1 MTGRARGRPTAEA
14 AALSDESI
22 AAAGLVLLDEGG
34 EAAVTLRGVARR
46 LGVTPMA
53 ISHRTGGRDGLLAQ
67 VVAAAHT
74 GFEVPSRDR
83 ASPKEIAAAVLA
95 YAETARRH
103 PAAVA
108 ALFARPD
115 LMPEGV
121 LRFTDWL
128 CNQIAQRDSAMAE
141 RGLAL
146 LIDYVHGHLLAAAA
160 GPGGAK
166 MEATF
171 RANVEQ
177 LAHWIIGESGGEEP
191 DSTVGGRSF
200 SEP

>member
-1 MTGRARGRPTAEA
+1 MTARARGRPPAEVA
-14 AALSDESI
+14 PLTDEAI
-22 AAAGLVLLDEGG
+22 AAAGLALLDEGG

-53 ISHRTGGRDGLLAQ
+53 VSHRSGGRDGLMTQ
-67 VVAAAHT
+67 VVAAAHA

-83 ASPKEIAAAVLA
+83 ASPEEIAAAVLG
-95 YAETARRH
+95 YAEAARRH

-115 LMPEGV
+115 LMPDSLV
-121 LRFTDWL
+121 RFTAWL
-128 CNQIAQRDSAMAE
+128 RGQIAQRNPAMAE

-146 LIDYVHGHLLAAAA
+146 LIDYVHGHLLAAAVA
-160 GPGGAK
+160 TGDAE
-166 MEATF
+166 MEAAF

-177 LAHWIIGESGGEEP
+177 LTHWILGKRGDEEH
-191 DSTVGGRSF
+191 
-200 SEP
+200 EA

>member
-1 MTGRARGRPTAEA
+1 VTGRARGRPPAEA
-14 AALSDESI
+14 APLSDEAI
-22 AAAGLVLLDEGG
+22 ATAGLSLLVEGG

-53 ISHRTGGRDGLLAQ
+53 VSHRTGGRDGLLAQ
-67 VVAAAHT
+67 VVAAAHA
-74 GFEVPSRDR
+74 GFEVPNSER
-83 ASPKEIAAAVLA
+83 ATAKEIAAAVLA

-115 LMPEGV
+115 LMPDSL
-121 LRFTDWL
+121 LRFTEWL
-128 CNQIAQRDSAMAE
+128 RDQIAHRDMALAE

-160 GPGGAK
+160 GPGAAK
-166 MEATF
+166 MEAIF
-171 RANVEQ
+171 HSNVEQ
-177 LAHWIIGESGGEEP
+177 LAHWIMDESGAVEP
-191 DSTVGGRSF
+191 DSAMGGHS
-200 SEP
+200 STK